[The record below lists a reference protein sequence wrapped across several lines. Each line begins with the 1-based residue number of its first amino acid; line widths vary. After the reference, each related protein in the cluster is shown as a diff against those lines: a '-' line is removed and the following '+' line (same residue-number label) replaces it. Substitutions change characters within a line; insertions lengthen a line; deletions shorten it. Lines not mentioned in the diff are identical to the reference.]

1 MGPPPVPELL
11 VSGFMTP
18 KPLTASSR
26 KARLSNGKGELPC
39 PPENWV
45 LIVCVEADRGTPAGG
60 KFPGLLDTFTGDS
73 QVPSHKKRNTRKDA
87 EDGGRASPTPSVFQ
101 EEQVQDFDMHEEAY
115 PLVQEEEQDAYM
127 DFVQDDIIVEVS
139 RIAGYATELTSLQV
153 NHIIF
158 THFYTPIW
166 ESPGESMK
174 TVQRILT
181 SHSSTSSNSFPV
193 FQEKCS
199 VFLEACGNRE
209 ATPVDFCRDVNH
221 ALWDLLSLM
230 IDGDEVSRF

>member
-1 MGPPPVPELL
+1 
-11 VSGFMTP
+11 
-18 KPLTASSR
+18 
-26 KARLSNGKGELPC
+26 
-39 PPENWV
+39 
-45 LIVCVEADRGTPAGG
+45 
-60 KFPGLLDTFTGDS
+60 
-73 QVPSHKKRNTRKDA
+73 
-87 EDGGRASPTPSVFQ
+87 VFQ
-101 EEQVQDFDMHEEAY
+101 EEQAQDFDMHEEAY

-127 DFVQDDIIVEVS
+127 DFVQEDIIVEVS
-139 RIAGYATELTSLQV
+139 RIAGYATELTCLQV

-166 ESPGESMK
+166 ESAGESMK

-221 ALWDLLSLM
+221 ALWDLLNLM
-230 IDGDEVSRF
+230 IDADEVSKFCSPMSWAPLSLLHSLLPRRLWYP